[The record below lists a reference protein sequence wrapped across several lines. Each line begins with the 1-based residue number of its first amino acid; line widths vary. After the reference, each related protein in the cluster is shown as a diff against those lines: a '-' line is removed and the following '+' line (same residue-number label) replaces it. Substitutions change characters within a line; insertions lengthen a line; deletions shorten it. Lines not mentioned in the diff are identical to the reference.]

1 MIRAALFSVRI
12 RSGIGVFDRTAA
24 GRGGMTLV
32 ELMVTLVIISILT
45 SLSMAGLA
53 VARNSA
59 RKAKTESTIRKLSEI
74 IIPYY
79 EQYETRRPAI
89 TNSSKIAALTN
100 GRASL
105 TDAKQ
110 TAIRRLMTLEL
121 PERAGDFR
129 DAFTTA
135 SGTFLPIPYTL
146 TYGAVTATLADTPP
160 SARRYYS
167 LTNAL
172 VTAGGQPTSSELL
185 HLIVTRGPVAD
196 PDITAHFRDDEV
208 RDLNGNGLPE
218 FVDGWGKP
226 IAFRRWPVGFASPMQ
241 PIDGTLRTI
250 ESLVSTKGHRLVPLI
265 FSAGTDG
272 AYDIESLGAYDA
284 SASPTAPQPPAF
296 SYAAQLFDPFVMA
309 TSAAGCVP
317 LGIAPGASTIAGSVV
332 LAPTTLTSG
341 GVAGPLV
348 FTATRISS
356 PSALPSGAFL
366 TVGSETDTG
375 SPDDEAKPDGALQ
388 SRDNITNHDMTR

>member
-1 MIRAALFSVRI
+1 MIRVALLSVRI

-121 PERAGDFR
+121 PERASDFHGIR
-129 DAFTTA
+129 FQHDSRA
-135 SGTFLPIPYTL
+135 S
-146 TYGAVTATLADTPP
+146 
-160 SARRYYS
+160 SHRR
-167 LTNAL
+167 
-172 VTAGGQPTSSELL
+172 
-185 HLIVTRGPVAD
+185 
-196 PDITAHFRDDEV
+196 
-208 RDLNGNGLPE
+208 
-218 FVDGWGKP
+218 
-226 IAFRRWPVGFASPMQ
+226 
-241 PIDGTLRTI
+241 
-250 ESLVSTKGHRLVPLI
+250 
-265 FSAGTDG
+265 
-272 AYDIESLGAYDA
+272 
-284 SASPTAPQPPAF
+284 
-296 SYAAQLFDPFVMA
+296 
-309 TSAAGCVP
+309 
-317 LGIAPGASTIAGSVV
+317 
-332 LAPTTLTSG
+332 
-341 GVAGPLV
+341 
-348 FTATRISS
+348 
-356 PSALPSGAFL
+356 
-366 TVGSETDTG
+366 
-375 SPDDEAKPDGALQ
+375 
-388 SRDNITNHDMTR
+388 